1 MHPGFCVYHTESL
14 LRLRRAVGEQI
25 GANLDPSHLIWQGMD
40 PIAVIRALKGAVFH
54 FHAKDTKIDPYNTAV
69 NGVLDTKPY
78 REQETRSWNFRSVGY
93 GNGPLYWKDMI
104 SNLRLAG
111 YDHVISVEHE
121 DGLMNRSEGLAKAC
135 GFLKDI
141 IIQEKVGMTQ

>member
-1 MHPGFCVYHTESL
+1 
-14 LRLRRAVGEQI
+14 
-25 GANLDPSHLIWQGMD
+25 MD
-40 PIAVIRALKGAVFH
+40 PIAVIRALKGAIFH
-54 FHAKDTKIDPYNTAV
+54 FHAMDTKIDPYNMAV
-69 NGVLDTKPY
+69 NGVDTKPY
-78 REQETRSWNFRSVGY
+78 WNRKRGPGTSEALGY

-121 DGLMNRSEGLAKAC
+121 DGLMSRSEGLAKAC

-141 IIQEKVGMTQ
+141 IIQEKVGRHNDCKMRHCYHWVWRHGG

>member
-1 MHPGFCVYHTESL
+1 M
-14 LRLRRAVGEQI
+14 
-25 GANLDPSHLIWQGMD
+25 
-40 PIAVIRALKGAVFH
+40 
-54 FHAKDTKIDPYNTAV
+54 
-69 NGVLDTKPY
+69 LDTKPY

-121 DGLMNRSEGLAKAC
+121 DGLMSRSEGLAKAC
-135 GFLKDI
+135 GFLKRHYYSRKGGYDTMIAKCGTVI
-141 IIQEKVGMTQ
+141 IGYGGMGGLAYSAA